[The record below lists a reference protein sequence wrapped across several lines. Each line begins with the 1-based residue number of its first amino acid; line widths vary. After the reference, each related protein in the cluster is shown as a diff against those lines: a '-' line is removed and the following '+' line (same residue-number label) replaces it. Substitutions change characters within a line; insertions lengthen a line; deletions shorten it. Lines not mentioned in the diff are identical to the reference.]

1 MNKFS
6 YFSSGIVDQ
15 SRKDVCY
22 DRDVVEMV
30 NASTELES
38 INIFVVRA
46 DDPYLDDVL
55 IGGQEEEEEPR
66 SDDEWTDFYR
76 DDYFD
81 SEDSDDDEDKS
92 SHNKRTCK
100 QGPVNPP
107 NPPKPSSECPSYH
120 ANIVMTCSNCRQ
132 TRHNKR
138 KFKFPLVPKPPNMRV
153 GIPSKKRKT
162 TTHLGKSA
170 ELGETTTEL
179 VETTTELGSL

>member
-1 MNKFS
+1 MITSGGFPENMNKFS

-76 DDYFD
+76 DDYVD
-81 SEDSDDDEDKS
+81 SEDSDDDE
-92 SHNKRTCK
+92 HR
-100 QGPVNPP
+100 V
-107 NPPKPSSECPSYH
+107 E
-120 ANIVMTCSNCRQ
+120 
-132 TRHNKR
+132 
-138 KFKFPLVPKPPNMRV
+138 FRV
-153 GIPSKKRKT
+153 GQEFISQLK
-162 TTHLGKSA
+162 
-170 ELGETTTEL
+170 
-179 VETTTELGSL
+179 